1 LTLSDPSSS
10 VNSRAVTG
18 QKARCSD
25 SQGMLPEADCTS
37 VKRRHQTTKEARG
50 TASHYC
56 KLARPSKYTQGR
68 ADNPSSLPSKP
79 IGRPRRPVHPR
90 PCRPNPRSCEQL
102 PTQCAT
108 TRHDSDTCTLAAR
121 STAVPS
127 NSPLTGQ
134 STATSGA
141 ARPCTSAASS
151 KPTSTSQNPG
161 SKG

>member
-1 LTLSDPSSS
+1 
-10 VNSRAVTG
+10 
-18 QKARCSD
+18 
-25 SQGMLPEADCTS
+25 MLPEADCTS
-37 VKRRHQTTKEARG
+37 VKRRHHTTKEARG
-50 TASHYC
+50 TASHYR
-56 KLARPSKYTQGR
+56 KLARPSEFTQGR
-68 ADNPSSLPSKP
+68 TDSPSSLPSKP

-90 PCRPNPRSCEQL
+90 PWRPNPRSCEQL
-102 PTQCAT
+102 STQCAMRN

-151 KPTSTSQNPG
+151 KPTSTSQSPD